1 MRCCIRRICL
11 STGIVA
17 RREQWI
23 HDTDAG
29 KRLVERLQSHPSFE
43 AEPEMA
49 KRAVELLS
57 SIACRT
63 SSSNKGG
70 DYGIPYKDFQNRFR
84 DGMLTAKTYMT
95 ALKALGLLE
104 LSLAPIP
111 KTRFNP
117 GRVSHFR
124 VHQSVISAY
133 HEARMEERLNLG
145 FDGKLCKGA
154 KARRRSRRRKKA
166 TSIKDAFCRVHEG
179 LCCSVEVDWDWDE
192 TFMKEEAEKMKTA
205 VGILGQLTWV
215 DFDPIK
221 NNGQQSR
228 LFHPL
233 ANFPKEVRKH
243 LKVGRLRYR
252 GEVDIRACWPTFLA
266 AQLLKLNPDASEAL
280 KAECAEW
287 QEAFCKPGEKNDPR
301 IAILKETGLKIDV
314 KELKSRLNEYFSGY
328 LQSSGQKGWK
338 PPLKHKA
345 IDEWFAK
352 TRPAMHKAWQASG
365 PKKLAYQ
372 IGLNFETPIMADRRL
387 YDYADKRGVMLY
399 YQYDGFGVFAPRG
412 KKEARKGVL
421 AGLCRL
427 MTKISEKKFGVPIV
441 VRWELLD

>member
-1 MRCCIRRICL
+1 M
-11 STGIVA
+11 A

-29 KRLVERLQSHPSFE
+29 KLLAERLLSHPSFKS
-43 AEPEMA
+43 EPEMA
-49 KRAVELLS
+49 KRAVELLA
-57 SIACRT
+57 SIASRT
-63 SSSNKGG
+63 SSSKKGG
-70 DYGIPYKDFQNRFR
+70 DYGIPYKDIHNRFR
-84 DGMLTAKTYMT
+84 DGLLTAKTYMT

-111 KTRFNP
+111 QTRFNP

-133 HEARMEERLNLG
+133 HDARMDERLNLG

-154 KARRRSRRRKKA
+154 KARRRSRRRKEA
-166 TSIKDAFCRVHEG
+166 ASIKDPFCRVHER

-192 TFMKEEAEKMKTA
+192 TFMKEESEKMKTA
-205 VGILGQLTWV
+205 VGILGQLMWV

-221 NNGQQSR
+221 NDGQQSR
-228 LFHPL
+228 LYHPL

-252 GEVDIRACWPTFLA
+252 GEVDIRACWPTFLP

-280 KAECAEW
+280 KAECAKW
-287 QEAFCKPGEKNDPR
+287 QEAFCKSGKENDPR
-301 IAILKETGLKIDV
+301 KVILKETGLKIDE
-314 KELKSRLNEYFSGY
+314 KELKGRLNEYLSGY
-328 LQSSGQKGWK
+328 LESSEQKGWK

-345 IDEWFAK
+345 IDEWFTK
-352 TRPAMHKAWQASG
+352 THPAMRKAWKAAG

-372 IGLNFETPIMADRRL
+372 IGLNFETPIMADKKL
-387 YDYADKRGVMLY
+387 YDYADKHGIMLY
-399 YQYDGFGVFAPRG
+399 YQYDGFGVFAPPG
-412 KKEARKGVL
+412 KPKALEAAL
-421 AGLCRL
+421 AGLCEL
-427 MTKISEKKFGVPIV
+427 MREISAKKLGVPIV
-441 VRWELLD
+441 VR